1 MSEFNF
7 NHSVIDEKYRIVLN
21 QDMINALRAQA
32 RIILV
37 PFFREI
43 CIQFEKSENEKE
55 YPILTTLCEK
65 IIENVFEEG
74 EIDYESVE
82 EAEEIAITFLSKLTR
97 WQKTCL
103 AIYFCSDMEFI
114 EKLQEENED
123 EEEEENILTL
133 EQMYEQDGIK
143 IRDAAFKLSKND
155 TEMAEYLVKELI
167 HVQDI
172 FSNEDISNWDASSIV
187 FANENFEQYA
197 GNGQILIPI
206 KLDEFEYWEKLLD
219 KTEGDDEDEI

>member
-7 NHSVIDEKYRIVLN
+7 NHSVIDEKYLIVLN

-55 YPILTTLCEK
+55 YPVLTSLCER

-82 EAEEIAITFLSKLTR
+82 EAEEIAITFLSKLNS

-103 AIYFCSDMEFI
+103 GIYFCSDMEFM

-155 TEMAEYLVKELI
+155 TEIAEYLVKELI

-187 FANENFEQYA
+187 FANENFEEYA

>member
-1 MSEFNF
+1 MSEFSF
-7 NHSVIDEKYRIVLN
+7 NHSIIDEKYGIFLN
-21 QDMINALRAQA
+21 QDMLNALRAQA

-43 CIQFEKSENEKE
+43 CIQFEKSDNEKE
-55 YPILTTLCEK
+55 YPVLTSLCER
-65 IIENVFEEG
+65 IIENIFDEG

-82 EAEEIAITFLSKLTR
+82 EAEEIALLFLSKLNS

-103 AIYFCSDMEFI
+103 GIYFCSDMEFI

-123 EEEEENILTL
+123 EEEEDKILTI
-133 EQMYEQDGIK
+133 EQIYEQDGIK

-155 TEMAEYLVKELI
+155 TEMAEYLVQELI

-172 FSNEDISNWDASSIV
+172 FSTEDISNWDASSIV
-187 FANENFEQYA
+187 FANEHFEQYA

-206 KLDEFEYWEKLLD
+206 KLNEFDYWEKLMD
-219 KTEGDDEDEI
+219 KTEEDDEDEI

>member
-7 NHSVIDEKYRIVLN
+7 NHSVIDEKYLIVLN

-43 CIQFEKSENEKE
+43 CIQFEKSENQKE
-55 YPILTTLCEK
+55 YPVLTSLCER
-65 IIENVFEEG
+65 IIANVFDEG

-82 EAEEIAITFLSKLTR
+82 EAEEIAITFLSKLNN

-103 AIYFCSDMEFI
+103 GIYFCSDMEFI

-155 TEMAEYLVKELI
+155 TEIAEYLVKELI

-187 FANENFEQYA
+187 FANENFEEYA